1 MRAAL
6 SARRADCVAHGRRY
20 AWDGCV
26 DQFLA
31 ALVTGDGQPVPW
43 LPAPGLQMVA

>member
-1 MRAAL
+1 
-6 SARRADCVAHGRRY
+6 VAHGRRFG
-20 AWDGCV
+20 WDRAV

-43 LPAPGLQMVA
+43 LPPPGALSNVA